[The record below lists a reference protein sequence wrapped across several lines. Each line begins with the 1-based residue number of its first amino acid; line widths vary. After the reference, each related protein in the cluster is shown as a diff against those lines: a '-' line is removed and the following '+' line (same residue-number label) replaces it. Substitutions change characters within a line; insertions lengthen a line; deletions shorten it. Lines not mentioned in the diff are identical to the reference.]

1 MLTYKQRIT
10 CKRIHECS
18 RTSCLNLL
26 HHAHALDCCILKIHF
41 QRMFN
46 ISCTIFTNKNLWVFF
61 ANDLLLFIRPF
72 FPWRVTTDNIK
83 AISQPEHLQE
93 LQHWVEEMIALGQ
106 LLDNIKATLTI
117 SPLQLQFVGLLVT
130 HFCQVI
136 LQTLNLRCTLFLLC
150 IKVDSS
156 LFRQEQIFLSSFAC
170 IRETNF
176 RRSLFHVHIQDTLN
190 IIPIILSCRKVCKV
204 FVLPE
209 EKSTPI
215 VHHRL

>member
-1 MLTYKQRIT
+1 
-10 CKRIHECS
+10 
-18 RTSCLNLL
+18 
-26 HHAHALDCCILKIHF
+26 
-41 QRMFN
+41 MFN

-72 FPWRVTTDNIK
+72 FPWWVTTDNIK

-156 LFRQEQIFLSSFAC
+156 LFRQEQIFLACFAS
-170 IRETNF
+170 IRETHF
-176 RRSLFHVHIQDTLN
+176 RGSRFYLHIENALN
-190 IIPIILSCRKVCKV
+190 IIPILLSCRKIGKV
-204 FVLPE
+204 LVFPKE
-209 EKSTPI
+209 ERTPV
-215 VHHRL
+215 VHHHLEFHVCRILSITTVIELLTIGISF